1 MSASLY
7 TIRLGDHNRFL
18 IEGNEQDIT
27 GKRVIKHPDYNKPS
41 PINNDIALIQLSR
54 PASLNAKVGIVCLPN
69 ADEEVSSAAKCFI
82 TGWGKIK
89 HPGSAHN
96 ILQQAELP
104 PVSNGDCA
112 IKLASSP
119 GGSSMKIT
127 PQMLCAGKRGVNVG
141 GCHGDSGGPYVCQKS
156 NKRWVLQGAVSW
168 GSPRCSALER
178 YTVFARIAK
187 FRKWI
192 DSVMSS

>member
-1 MSASLY
+1 MNFLLRRSASLY

-82 TGWGKIK
+82 TG
-89 HPGSAHN
+89 
-96 ILQQAELP
+96 
-104 PVSNGDCA
+104 
-112 IKLASSP
+112 
-119 GGSSMKIT
+119 
-127 PQMLCAGKRGVNVG
+127 
-141 GCHGDSGGPYVCQKS
+141 
-156 NKRWVLQGAVSW
+156 
-168 GSPRCSALER
+168 
-178 YTVFARIAK
+178 
-187 FRKWI
+187 
-192 DSVMSS
+192 